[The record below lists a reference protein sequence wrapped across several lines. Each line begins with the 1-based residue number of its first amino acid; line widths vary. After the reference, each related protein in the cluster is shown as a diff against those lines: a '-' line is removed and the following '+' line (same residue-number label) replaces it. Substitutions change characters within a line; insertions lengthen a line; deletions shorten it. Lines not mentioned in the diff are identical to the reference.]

1 MRREA
6 ETLKQWAAVRTL
18 RLETRSAVSSS
29 VSLLIWSTMSA
40 ILGFEGA
47 SAAAAAAASVE
58 LYRLDVAPRRSV
70 CVGARRAL
78 VERNWRAQERAAYRQ
93 DMAIAVKEGI
103 GSPGDAWLDGDEE
116 ETVSRLR
123 FSRSLDGSP

>member
-6 ETLKQWAAVRTL
+6 ETLKQWAAIRTL

-29 VSLLIWSTMSA
+29 VSLLICSTMSA

-47 SAAAAAAASVE
+47 SAAAASVE

-78 VERNWRAQERAAYRQ
+78 AERNWRAQERAAYRQ
-93 DMAIAVKEGI
+93 DMAIAVEGGI
-103 GSPGDAWLDGDEE
+103 GSLGDAWLDGDEE
-116 ETVSRLR
+116 ETVSRVR